1 MRRLRTP
8 RTRLLLS
15 AVLVVACAPATLVTG
30 RISATDPPVVEVRVA
45 PAPRPV
51 GGSSDG
57 SEASQPARRAPFCPG
72 FNGLDAHNPADEV
85 MAGRFRA
92 PGRRSV
98 RVASGADVDWRLDPL
113 DNISWRL
120 WFHSLGWTGSL
131 IKDFEKRGDRA
142 SLRRAARIARDWV
155 TDNPPGAAG
164 DRMIAESAKFRLNT
178 LICLRGHHRA
188 SWLDR
193 AIARHAAYLADARH
207 WSGPWNH
214 GTDESRSL
222 LAAGCSIGRSDYI
235 DLAYRRLMTAVFKPP
250 GGARPAI
257 DPQGANNEQSAGY
270 SLYNRALWRRVTG
283 LMWDCGYRVPAELTR
298 RLRLLD
304 EFVAFQVT
312 PAGQIVQIGET
323 SAASLTGAR
332 GLGDGSLRY
341 AAARGAAGRPPG
353 RRARVYRAGYVAGR
367 SGWGGGRR
375 AVIDETHYT
384 ARFGPGRYAH
394 GQNDHMALTFF
405 AQGRDILVPS
415 GHAGY
420 NDAGWRGW
428 LRSPAAHN
436 TLVVDGAPFA
446 AGAVTRLT
454 GHRFEPGADT
464 FSFADSAY
472 AGTDRRRSVL
482 VAAAPDVMV
491 VLDRAR
497 SRTPRKVTQLW
508 HLPADFSAGTD
519 DRFNAVARAGAV
531 RVHFIRVPLPADHGT
546 GRPARV
552 VKGSEHP
559 RQGWVFRAKSSPR
572 PAPVIEMPGTGGD
585 VSILTLIVP
594 TRGTGRPQ
602 ARLVSQGG
610 RHRVELVTP
619 GGRLS
624 VQLTADGRLRRVG

>member
-1 MRRLRTP
+1 M
-8 RTRLLLS
+8 S
-15 AVLVVACAPATLVTG
+15 AFLVVTCGPAALVTG
-30 RISATDPPVVEVRVA
+30 QISAADLPMVEVRA
-45 PAPRPV
+45 PARQPQPVAGTSGGAGAAAASRPA
-51 GGSSDG
+51 
-57 SEASQPARRAPFCPG
+57 ERTTFCPG
-72 FNGLDAHNPADEV
+72 FNGLDAHNPAGEV

-92 PGRRSV
+92 PGHRPV
-98 RVASGADVDWRLDPL
+98 QVAAGADVDWRLDPL
-113 DNISWRL
+113 QNISWRL
-120 WFHSLGWTGSL
+120 WFHSLGWLGSL

-155 TDNPPGAAG
+155 ADNPPVAAG
-164 DRMIAESAKFRLNT
+164 DRMIAESAKFRLNA

-188 SWLDR
+188 GWLDR
-193 AIARHAAYLADARH
+193 AIARHAAYLADPRH

-222 LAAGCSIGRSDYI
+222 LAAGCSIGRRDYT
-235 DLAYRRLMTAVFKPP
+235 DLAYRRLLSAVFEPP
-250 GGARPAI
+250 GGARPAL
-257 DPQGANNEQSAGY
+257 DSQGANNEQSAGY

-283 LMWDCGYRVPAELTR
+283 LMRDCGYRVPAELTR

-323 SAASLTGAR
+323 SAASLTGVR

-341 AAARGAAGRPPG
+341 AAARGTAGRRPD
-353 RRARVYRAGYVAGR
+353 RRARVYRAGYVVGR
-367 SGWGGGRR
+367 SGWGDGRR

-436 TLVVDGAPFA
+436 TLVVDSAPFA
-446 AGAVTRLT
+446 ASAGTELT
-454 GHRFEPGADT
+454 GHRFRPGADT

-472 AGTDRRRSVL
+472 AGTHRRRSVL
-482 VAAAPDVMV
+482 VATTPDVMV

-497 SRTPRKVTQLW
+497 SRTPRRVTQLW
-508 HLPADFSAGTD
+508 HLPADFSAAAMTD
-519 DRFNAVARAGAV
+519 DRFTAVARSGPV
-531 RVHFIRVPLPADHGT
+531 RVHFIRIPLPADRGA

-552 VKGSEHP
+552 VEGAESP
-559 RQGWVFRAKSSPR
+559 RQGWIFRTKSSPR
-572 PAPVIEMPGTGGD
+572 PAPVIEMPGVGSD
-585 VSILTLIVP
+585 VRILTLIVP
-594 TRGTGRPQ
+594 TRGTGRPA
-602 ARLVSQGG
+602 ARLVSHGD
-610 RHRVELVTP
+610 RHRVDLVTP
-619 GGRLS
+619 DGRLS